1 MKNPQ
6 DVTPAE
12 YEFGGE
18 SAGAE
23 QEQGESGK
31 WRYVA
36 VLIIRKV
43 VKKEG

>member
-31 WRYVA
+31 WRSW
-36 VLIIRKV
+36 LSLSSGKL
-43 VKKEG
+43 